1 MKVLGIDPGTISM
14 GYAVIAGD
22 GDDQPEVLSAGALKQ
37 PARSPLGK
45 RLNYFFLELL
55 NIIDDAKPD
64 VVAVERPF
72 VARNPRSALAIGQA
86 QAVALLAAA
95 NRDIPAREYTPAQV
109 KQTVTGHGGSDKAQV
124 QAMVKMQLGLDY
136 TPEPSD
142 VADAMAIAICHLRQA
157 HLENLLAS
165 GERKKR

>member
-22 GDDQPEVLSAGALKQ
+22 DDRPAVLSAGALTQ
-37 PARSPLGK
+37 SARSPLGK

-86 QAVALLAAA
+86 QAIALLAAA
-95 NRDIPAREYTPAQV
+95 NRDIPAREYTPTQV
-109 KQTVTGHGGSDKAQV
+109 KQTVTGYGGSDKAQV
-124 QAMVKMQLGLDY
+124 QEMVRLQLGLDY
-136 TPEPSD
+136 TPEPND
-142 VADAMAIAICHLRQA
+142 VADAMAVAICHLRQT
-157 HLENLLAS
+157 HLENLLAG
-165 GERKKR
+165 GERNKR

>member
-14 GYAVIAGD
+14 GYAVIADDGGD
-22 GDDQPEVLSAGALKQ
+22 RPAVLSAGALKQ

-55 NIIDDAKPD
+55 NIIDATKPE
-64 VVAVERPF
+64 VIAVERPF

-86 QAVALLAAA
+86 QAIALLAAA
-95 NRDIPAREYTPAQV
+95 NRDIPAREYTPSQV
-109 KQTVTGHGGSDKAQV
+109 KQTVTDYGGSNKAQV
-124 QAMVKMQLGLDY
+124 QEMVRLQLGLDY

-142 VADAMAIAICHLRQA
+142 VADAMAVAICHLRQT
-157 HLENLLAS
+157 HLENLLAG
-165 GERKKR
+165 GERNKR